1 MKKEQLEYAAA
12 RYGTPLYVFDLD
24 LLTDQ
29 TLRLRNAFGKDM
41 GLCYAMKANPF
52 LTAHMSRK
60 ADRIEVC
67 SMGEFEICRKLRIPT
82 EKLFISG
89 VLKRKEDIFRILEYC
104 QGRCAYTVESV
115 KQLHYFV
122 EWSDAHRVKLRL
134 YPRLTSGN
142 QFGMDEDML
151 QSENNEVNMSP
162 YLEVEGVHYFSGTQ
176 KRSLKQLEKEI
187 AMLDDLLMRMR
198 DEWKVSVPCLEYG
211 PGIAVP
217 YFRGKGAQTYE
228 EEGLSGLRK
237 AIDSMRWKGHVT
249 IELGRAIAAE
259 CGYYLTQI
267 RDIKKNGDT
276 QYCIVDGGNHQ
287 INYDGQIRG
296 MYEPHIQVIPG
307 EAQGREKAWTIC
319 GALCTVNDVLC
330 RDVKLTGVQNRKI
343 LVFERTGAYSA
354 MEGMSLFLSHPLPSV
369 VTYQKEEGWHL
380 MRKQRD
386 TYLWNMPEDGDDGR
400 KSRTTEEI
408 TEIAG
413 GLSGWK
419 L

>member
-29 TLRLRNAFGKDM
+29 TLRLRNAFGKDV

-52 LTAHMSRK
+52 LTAHMARK

-67 SMGEFEICRKLRIPT
+67 SMGEFKICRKLRIPP

-89 VLKRKEDIFRILEYC
+89 VLKKKEDIFRILEYC
-104 QGRCAYTVESV
+104 RGRCAYTVESV

-122 EWSDAHRVKLRL
+122 EWSDAHREKLRL

-151 QSENNEVNMSP
+151 HSVFNVVNMSS
-162 YLEVEGVHYFSGTQ
+162 YLEVEGIHYFSGTQ

-187 AMLDDLLMRMR
+187 AMLDDLLTRMH

-217 YFRGKGAQTYE
+217 YFQGKAVQTYV
-228 EEGLSGLRK
+228 EEGLTGLRK
-237 AIDSMRWKGHVT
+237 AIDSMQWKGHVT

-307 EAQGREKAWTIC
+307 EAQGREKTWTIC

-330 RDVKLTGVQNRKI
+330 RDVRLTGVQNRKI

-369 VTYQKEEGWHL
+369 VTYQKEEGWRL

-386 TYLWNMPEDGDDGR
+386 TYLWNMPEEGSDSR
-400 KSRTTEEI
+400 KNYTTEEI

>member
-1 MKKEQLEYAAA
+1 MRKEQLEYAAA
-12 RYGTPLYVFDLD
+12 RYGTPLYIFDLD
-24 LLTDQ
+24 MLTEQ
-29 TLRLRNAFGKDM
+29 TNRLRHAFGPGI

-52 LTAHMSRK
+52 LTAHMAEK

-67 SMGEFEICRKLRIPT
+67 SMGEFEICRKLQIPP

-89 VLKRKEDIFRILEYC
+89 VLKKKEDIFRILEFC
-104 QGRCAYTVESV
+104 QGRCSYTVESV

-122 EWSDAHRVKLRL
+122 EWSDAHMVKLNL

-142 QFGMDEDML
+142 QFGLDADML
-151 QSENNEVNMSP
+151 HSVINVVNMSP
-162 YLEVEGVHYFSGTQ
+162 YLEIGGIHYFSGTQ

-187 AMLDDLLMRMR
+187 AMLDEFLQNARE
-198 DEWKVSVPCLEYG
+198 EWNADIPALEYG

-217 YFRGKGAQTYE
+217 YFRGKEAQTYGD
-228 EEGLSGLRK
+228 EGLAGLK
-237 AIDSMRWKGHVT
+237 AAVGAMKWKGKVT

-287 INYDGQIRG
+287 INYDGQIKG
-296 MYEPHIQVIPG
+296 MYEPYLQVIP
-307 EAQGREKAWTIC
+307 EEQHGRERSWTVC

-330 RDVKLTGVQNRKI
+330 SDVKLKGVQSGKV
-343 LVFERTGAYSA
+343 LAFERTGAYA
-354 MEGMSLFLSHPLPSV
+354 ATEGMSLFLSHPLPSV
-369 VTYQKEEGWHL
+369 VTWQREGGWRL
-380 MRKQRD
+380 LRKQMD
-386 TYLWNMPEDGDDGR
+386 TYPLNMPAEGANSEINER
-400 KSRTTEEI
+400 I

-413 GLSGWK
+413 GLAGWK